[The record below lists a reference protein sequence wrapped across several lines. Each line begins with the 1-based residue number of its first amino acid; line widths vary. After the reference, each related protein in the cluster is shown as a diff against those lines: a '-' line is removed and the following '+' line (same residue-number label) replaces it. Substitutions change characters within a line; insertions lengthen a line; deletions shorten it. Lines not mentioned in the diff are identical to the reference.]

1 VTKRL
6 APSSSRRQVI
16 VNADDFGLSSGTNAG
31 IIVAHDNG
39 IVTSASLMV
48 RTRASVEAVA
58 LAVER
63 PHLSIG
69 LHIDLGE
76 WMYRDD
82 GWHLIDFVVD
92 VDDRA
97 AVRDEVA
104 RQLERFTMLVGRG
117 PSHLDSHQHAH
128 RQEPACSLIR
138 AEAMRLEIPL
148 RHYDRRV
155 AYRGDFYGQTG
166 NGQPLGEAITPRG
179 LIRILAELPSGI
191 TELSCHPG
199 QDQNLNTMYRRER
212 EREVEALCAPEVR
225 AALEEL
231 EIDLISFDDLRG
243 IDAVGAPAGC
253 LEVKQ

>member
-1 VTKRL
+1 MAHSSAHRRL
-6 APSSSRRQVI
+6 I
-16 VNADDFGLSSGTNAG
+16 VNADDLGLSSGTNAG
-31 IIVAHDNG
+31 IVAAHDDG

-48 RTRASVEAVA
+48 RTRASFEAVA

-63 PHLSIG
+63 PNLSIG

-97 AVRDEVA
+97 AVQDEVA
-104 RQLERFTMLVGRG
+104 RQLERFAMLVGRD

-128 RQEPACSLIR
+128 RQEPACSVVR
-138 AEAMRLEIPL
+138 AEAMRLGIPL
-148 RHYDRRV
+148 RHYDYRI

-166 NGQPLGEAITPRG
+166 NGQPLAEAITPHS
-179 LIRILAELPSGI
+179 LVRILEELPSGI

-199 QDQNLNTMYRRER
+199 MDQNLNTMYRRER

-231 EIDLISFDDLRG
+231 EIELISFDDLRAIG
-243 IDAVGAPAGC
+243 VGTSASC
-253 LEVKQ
+253 VEVKQ